1 MMLEVKQ
8 APGMK
13 RQVAVVG
20 SVVCH
25 QAARGRLVV
34 VRSALVVVA
43 LLHPLAAGQDQD
55 LGQGRVQVPG
65 QDHDQGRLPVARLAA
80 ERAVPAPS
88 AVRSR
93 AVEALPSGAAGAPR
107 LALNV
112 VPAADHPLIVLSL
125 KVTVE
130 ITVVLL
136 PQQVHHL
143 LHRNSVICS
152 ELWSSIG
159 LLYLVIMDKQHSRV
173 FFNYFSSRPQLAGL
187 NCGSYSASLQSV
199 LPN

>member
-1 MMLEVKQ
+1 MLEAKQ
-8 APGMK
+8 ALGMKK

-25 QAARGRLVV
+25 RAARGRLVV
-34 VRSALVVVA
+34 VRSALVVAA

-65 QDHDQGRLPVARLAA
+65 QDRDQGRLPVVRQAA
-80 ERAVPAPS
+80 ERAVPALS

-107 LALNV
+107 LALSV
-112 VPAADHPLIVLSL
+112 VPAADRRLIVLSL
-125 KVTVE
+125 KVMVE
-130 ITVVLL
+130 ITVVLP

-152 ELWSSIG
+152 ELCTSIG
-159 LLYLVIMDKQHSRV
+159 LLYLVV
-173 FFNYFSSRPQLAGL
+173 NG
-187 NCGSYSASLQSV
+187 
-199 LPN
+199 